1 MPGPDRQLALA
12 RLWLSK
18 ARTDLALA
26 TVILEK
32 GPEMEPWVAAF
43 HAQQAAEKAVKG
55 LLVLRRIEP
64 PAVHNL
70 VALHAL
76 LPADIADVGVS
87 MQSLASLSKFARGV
101 RYVVGLD
108 QSDEP
113 TWQEAEAAVV
123 DADAILRAAT
133 ARIGRR

>member
-1 MPGPDRQLALA
+1 MPVADRQLALA

-76 LPADIADVGVS
+76 VPAEVADIGVS
-87 MQSLASLSKFARGV
+87 MRSLASLSKFARGV

-113 TWQEAEAAVV
+113 TWEEAEAAVV
-123 DADAILRAAT
+123 AAGAILRAAT
-133 ARIGRR
+133 AQIGRR